1 MTNVKLQSKWAF
13 GAKLLLALPCLSIL
27 AIAVPKAHADDH
39 YGRLHHE
46 IREDERHGD
55 YRQAHRDRRELE
67 YREGRRYDRGY
78 YHDGHYYR
86 SRRPYYRHG
95 RRNYEY
101 IGIVPGG
108 VSIHIGR

>member
-1 MTNVKLQSKWAF
+1 MRNPKAQSKWTP
-13 GAKLLLALPCLSIL
+13 GAKLLLALPCLSL
-27 AIAVPKAHADDH
+27 FAVAVPKAQADDH

-46 IREDERHGD
+46 IREDERNGD
-55 YRQAHRDRRELE
+55 YGQARRDRRELE
-67 YREGRRYDRGY
+67 NREGYHYDRGY

-86 SRRPYYRHG
+86 SRRPYYRYG

-108 VSIHIGR
+108 VSVNIGL